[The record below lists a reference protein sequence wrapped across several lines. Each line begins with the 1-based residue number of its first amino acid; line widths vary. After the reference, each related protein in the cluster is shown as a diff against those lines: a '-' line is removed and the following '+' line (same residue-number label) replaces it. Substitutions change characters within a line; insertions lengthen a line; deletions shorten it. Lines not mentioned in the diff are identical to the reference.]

1 MKARAFTLFLVLF
14 SLLFVGCGDK
24 PGEVKSPSSGPSLD
38 DAFALLPGNAI
49 AVGTVDARAFFSS
62 ETFGADLGKL
72 VETYIPVG
80 QEAGFAASKD
90 VDRVTFASY
99 SYQGVDVAAIIVGR
113 FDEAKI
119 KAAAAN
125 HTANKQGNYL
135 VVSQYAGR
143 DVYTIN
149 NIGFTLLSGTR
160 AVAGTESG
168 IRRVLERIKDNRV
181 KRDITKWMLDTVE
194 TPGAA
199 AAVAA
204 DFATQP
210 MPSEAMRQV
219 PLPFLNGMKGLRVLV
234 QFKSPGTQVAGSMT
248 YADEATAKAMAEQVR
263 GYTKWAVLLSGIG
276 VNVQNIDVKAEASD
290 VQIKFEVDD
299 KSLRSG
305 LASLPTWIGPPSS
318 RSPSA
323 PPSSGTAAPGPA
335 PVDPKK
341 K

>member
-1 MKARAFTLFLVLF
+1 
-14 SLLFVGCGDK
+14 
-24 PGEVKSPSSGPSLD
+24 VKSPSATSNLD
-38 DAFALLPGNAI
+38 DALALLPANAI

-62 ETFGADLGKL
+62 ETFGADMGKL
-72 VETYIPVG
+72 VETYVPIG

-99 SYQGVDVAAIIVGR
+99 SYQGIDVAAIVIGR

-119 KAAAAN
+119 KQAVAN

-149 NIGFTLLSGTR
+149 NIGFTLLDGTH

-181 KRDITKWMLDTVE
+181 KRDIPKWMLETVE

-210 MPSEAMRQV
+210 MPAEVLRQV
-219 PLPFLNGMKGLRVLV
+219 SPFVPFVNGMKGLRALV
-234 QFKSPGTQVAGSMT
+234 SFKPPGTQVAGSLT
-248 YADEATAKAMAEQVR
+248 YADENTAKTMAEQVR
-263 GYTKWAVLLSGIG
+263 GFTKWATVLAAMG
-276 VNVQNIDVKAEASD
+276 VNIQNIDVKSEASD
-290 VQIKFEVDD
+290 VQVKLEIDD
-299 KSLRSG
+299 RTLRG
-305 LASLPTWIGPPSS
+305 LLQSVPQWIGPP
-318 RSPSA
+318 PA
-323 PPSSGTAAPGPA
+323 AKPAAPVTAPA
-335 PVDPKK
+335 ATNK
-341 K
+341 